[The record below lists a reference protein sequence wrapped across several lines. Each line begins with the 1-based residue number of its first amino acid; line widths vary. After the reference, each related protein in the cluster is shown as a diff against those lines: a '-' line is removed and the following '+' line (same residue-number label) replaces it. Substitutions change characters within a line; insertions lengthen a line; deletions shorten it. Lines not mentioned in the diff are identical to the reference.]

1 MVVLENVC
9 GKFWA
14 WDSEM
19 WFASLDLQK
28 AFDRIENDS
37 LFPALQALGVPD
49 TYLQVLRRLY
59 ANQSGNDGGNRFVF
73 NIPRG
78 VKQGDVLSPMLFNF
92 GLEHAMRNW
101 KQFLKSHGL
110 HVDSS
115 SKLTNNQ
122 IYVMRSFVIR
132 KDVEG
137 IGGDVGITGCGTQ
150 PRSLAFDYFQG
161 KIAHNLQF
169 GTSFIH

>member
-1 MVVLENVC
+1 
-9 GKFWA
+9 
-14 WDSEM
+14 M

-101 KQFLKSHGL
+101 KQF
-110 HVDSS
+110 
-115 SKLTNNQ
+115 
-122 IYVMRSFVIR
+122 
-132 KDVEG
+132 
-137 IGGDVGITGCGTQ
+137 
-150 PRSLAFDYFQG
+150 
-161 KIAHNLQF
+161 
-169 GTSFIH
+169 

>member
-1 MVVLENVC
+1 MVGLENVC

-19 WFASLDLQK
+19 WFASVDLQK

-49 TYLQVLRRLY
+49 TYLQVLRQLH

-78 VKQGDVLSPMLFNF
+78 VKQGNTTGETGNNF
-92 GLEHAMRNW
+92 WHHM
-101 KQFLKSHGL
+101 
-110 HVDSS
+110 VD
-115 SKLTNNQ
+115 T
-122 IYVMRSFVIR
+122 
-132 KDVEG
+132 
-137 IGGDVGITGCGTQ
+137 
-150 PRSLAFDYFQG
+150 
-161 KIAHNLQF
+161 
-169 GTSFIH
+169 